1 MCRLLIAV
9 TPLVAERG
17 LQVPGLQQLWLTGS
31 RALGQ
36 ELWHIGL
43 AVPPD
48 VGSFQTRDQTD
59 VPCTGREFFTT
70 KPPGKPGPG
79 VLKKT
84 VAGPLN

>member
-1 MCRLLIAV
+1 M
-9 TPLVAERG
+9 
-17 LQVPGLQQLWLTGS
+17 
-31 RALGQ
+31 
-36 ELWHIGL
+36 WHIGL